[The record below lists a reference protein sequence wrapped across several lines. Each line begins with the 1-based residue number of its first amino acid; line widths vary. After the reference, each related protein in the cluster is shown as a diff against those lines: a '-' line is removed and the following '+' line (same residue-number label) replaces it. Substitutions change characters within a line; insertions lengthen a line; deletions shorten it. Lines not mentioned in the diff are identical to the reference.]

1 MPSATVTDNPVA
13 EATVL
18 DAAGQPIGGA
28 LVFAYDGYLSNL
40 EIYAWD
46 DEQITQLASPD
57 RLC

>member
-1 MPSATVTDNPVA
+1 MTVADSPVVDA
-13 EATVL
+13 MVL

-28 LVFAYDGYLSNL
+28 VVFAYDGYLSNL

-46 DEQITQLASPD
+46 GEQITQLPSPD